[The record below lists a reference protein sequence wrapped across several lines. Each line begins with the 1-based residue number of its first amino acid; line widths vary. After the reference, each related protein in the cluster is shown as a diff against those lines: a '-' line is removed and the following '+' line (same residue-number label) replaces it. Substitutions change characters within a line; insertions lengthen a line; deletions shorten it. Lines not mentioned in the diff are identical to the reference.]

1 MKKLRI
7 FLTEKFVKV
16 LSFLKILIKMMPAS
30 ATSDEERS
38 DVYLDFKWGGLGESS
53 REKKWEKLVFLTNQ
67 GGGGLTE
74 SQLFGKIS
82 QN

>member
-38 DVYLDFKWGGLGESS
+38 DVYLDFK
-53 REKKWEKLVFLTNQ
+53 
-67 GGGGLTE
+67 
-74 SQLFGKIS
+74 
-82 QN
+82 